1 MGYKWGGDMKLATRK
16 NGTLDGELLI
26 IKQDLG
32 GAISAADIVPTLQQA
47 LEMPIGNRKELEEIL
62 IDKISD
68 QDVIDWANKLFSDLN
83 VYLD

>member
-1 MGYKWGGDMKLATRK
+1 
-16 NGTLDGELLI
+16 
-26 IKQDLG
+26 
-32 GAISAADIVPTLQQA
+32 

-68 QDVIDWANKLFSDLN
+68 QDVIDWARKLFSDLN